1 MRYYK
6 GMKNTCQTCGGTGQ
20 LGHFQGVS
28 RFIITWVE
36 CADCLG
42 SGIDAIAGPENEE
55 KPAAK
60 TIQNSDDPENKE

>member
-1 MRYYK
+1 MRYYNE
-6 GMKNTCQTCGGTGQ
+6 MKKTCQTCGGTGQ

-42 SGIDAIAGPENEE
+42 SGIDTIAEPDNEE

-60 TIQNSDDPENKE
+60 TLPTSNDTENQK